1 MKKSL
6 PQFFFLLVVIIVTA
20 AFFGLIGGF
29 MMAIFWAIVF
39 AILFYGRYEKFLNRF
54 KNKPNLSAALTVL
67 YILLI
72 VIIPLTIVAFAVIDE
87 AGNVYEQ
94 FQDNDLSIQEQ
105 ITDIQEAIPIDN
117 SLLRKFGLNAEK
129 IRTNVTTLV
138 TTGTKALA
146 GQALT
151 FTQNIFGFVVNF
163 FLMLYILFFFLRDGK
178 RLIQELIWVIPI
190 GDKQE
195 LQLLQRFE
203 SVARATVKGS
213 LLVAMAQGVMGGI
226 LFALVGIEAAFLWGV
241 FMVLASLLPV
251 GSALIWGPW
260 AIVMFWQG
268 EFGRGMALL
277 IVGACFIGLI
287 DNILRPR
294 LVGQDTKMPDYL
306 VLLSTLGG
314 LTWFG
319 LSGFVI
325 GPIIAALFVTCWQ
338 MLGREYGKPR
348 ELVVTAPTAE
358 ELGKEE

>member
-1 MKKSL
+1 MKNL
-6 PQFFFLLVVIIVTA
+6 T
-20 AFFGLIGGF
+20 
-29 MMAIFWAIVF
+29 
-39 AILFYGRYEKFLNRF
+39 
-54 KNKPNLSAALTVL
+54 KNLTKKPNLSAALTVL

-72 VIIPLTIVAFAVIDE
+72 VIVPLTIVTFAVVE
-87 AGNVYEQ
+87 ESGNVYEK
-94 FQDNDLSIQEQ
+94 FQDNDISIEEQ

-146 GQALT
+146 TQALT
-151 FTQNIFGFVVNF
+151 FTQNIFGFVMNF
-163 FLMLYILFFFLRDGK
+163 FVMLYILFFCLRDGK
-178 RLIQELIWVIPI
+178 RLVQELIWVIPI

-195 LQLLQRFE
+195 WQLLQRFE

-213 LLVAMAQGVMGGI
+213 LLVAMVQGVMGGI
-226 LFALVGIEAAFLWGV
+226 LFAFVGIEAAFLWGV

-277 IVGACFIGLI
+277 IVGAGFIGLI

-306 VLLSTLGG
+306 VLISTLGG

-348 ELVVTAPTAE
+348 ELVVTAPTVE
-358 ELGKEE
+358 EMGEEE